1 MVFISYN
8 GPMIATQEQV
18 QKNLGAVIRKKRHAQ
33 NLSQE
38 SFADLCGVHRT
49 YMGAIERGERNIS
62 LLNIRR
68 IASALNLKPSELF
81 SEASI

>member
-1 MVFISYN
+1 MSTMVT
-8 GPMIATQEQV
+8 TQEKA
-18 QKNLGAVIRKKRHAQ
+18 QKHLGAVIRKKRQAQ

-38 SFADLCGVHRT
+38 SFADICGVHRT

-68 IASALNLKPSELF
+68 IASALNLKPSDLF
-81 SEASI
+81 LEAKM